1 MRMRRL
7 PGSFG
12 EAPVFL
18 LENLRKTVYL
28 YIEGFIRAALQP
40 MRMAPGTALFQKNR
54 LFSKNPRFSGGFRR
68 FSFDMRSLGRYN

>member
-54 LFSKNPRFSGGFRR
+54 LFLKNPRFSGGFRR